1 MLRGRMKPR
10 RLAAAPIVALLL
22 IVGAVPALAEGPVAH
37 VDPTAAL
44 ALALAVVLLGA
55 KLFGDLAMRVGQPAV
70 LGELVAGVVL
80 GNAVLLGVPWFEPLK
95 ADPALDLLAR
105 LGVVMLLFRVG
116 LESTVAEM
124 LAVGWASLAVAT
136 LGVVV
141 PFGLG
146 WLVGAWLLPA
156 SGPYVHAF
164 LGAALSATSVGITAR
179 VLSDL
184 GRSKSAEA
192 RIILGAAVIDDVL
205 GLVLLAVVGGVVAA
219 ADRGASASLG
229 SIAIIVL
236 KSAGFLF
243 ASLIAGVWA
252 SPRLFRVASRL
263 KARGVLLAVGL
274 SICLLFS
281 WAAGAAGLAPIVGAF
296 AAGLVLEDVHYQ
308 DFTSRGE
315 HGLEELVE
323 PITSFLAPV
332 FFVMMGLRT
341 DLGAFVGRGVPL
353 LAAALTI
360 AAIVG
365 KQAAMLGTG
374 RGVDRLTVGLGM
386 VPRGEVG
393 LIFANMGMTLTLGGA
408 PLFDRATY
416 SAIVVMVIATTFV
429 APPALKWSLRRAA
442 ARAA

>member
-1 MLRGRMKPR
+1 MLRAMTRSPR
-10 RLAAAPIVALLL
+10 RPLVAVALAAAFLACGAL
-22 IVGAVPALAEGPVAH
+22 PALASGEGAH
-37 VDPTAAL
+37 VDPIGAV
-44 ALALAVVLLGA
+44 ALALAVVLLAA

-80 GNAVLLGVPWFEPLK
+80 GNVAHLGVHVFEPLR

-105 LGVVMLLFRVG
+105 LGVVLLLFRVG
-116 LESTVAEM
+116 LESTVAQM

-146 WLVGAWLLPA
+146 WLVGMWLLPA
-156 SGPYVHAF
+156 AGPYVHAF
-164 LGAALSATSVGITAR
+164 LGATLSATSVGITAR
-179 VLSDL
+179 VLADL
-184 GRSKSAEA
+184 GRGKTPEA

-205 GLVLLAVVGGVVAA
+205 GLVLMAVVGGVVAA
-219 ADRGASASLG
+219 ADRGASISLG
-229 SIAIIVL
+229 SVALIVF
-236 KSAGFLF
+236 KSAGFLV
-243 ASLIAGVWA
+243 AALALGVWA
-252 SPRLFRVASRL
+252 SPRLFRLASKL
-263 KARGVLLAVGL
+263 EARGVLLAVGL
-274 SICLLFS
+274 AVCLLFS

-296 AAGLVLEDVHYQ
+296 AAGLVLEDVHYR

-332 FFVMMGLRT
+332 FFVTMGLRT
-341 DLGAFVGRGVPL
+341 DLAVFVGRGVPL
-353 LAAALTI
+353 LAAALTV

-374 RGVDRLTVGLGM
+374 KGVDRLTVGLGM

-393 LIFANMGMTLTLGGA
+393 LIFANMGMTLTLGGT
-408 PLFDRATY
+408 PLFDKATY
-416 SAIVVMVIATTFV
+416 GAIVVMVIATTFV

-442 ARAA
+442 R